1 MRGSIRHVA
10 AVAVLF
16 HRSAAPVSTFASAAF
31 TNHKS
36 STTSASNNNNSRNM
50 TCLST
55 DRYVL
60 HRMDSLESTQD
71 ETRRL
76 LREQHESQQEGNR
89 NNKQQVLAVTCDKQ
103 TKGRGTSGRQW
114 IGTKGNVFL
123 TVAIPAQKIPVI
135 LTLLPLKVGT
145 IVAKIISKLLV
156 DCEVSSQSKV
166 TVKWPNDVLI
176 NQRKVAGVLIESE
189 LLDGEPWFLV
199 GIGVNLVHAPDV
211 PTTGPNRGRPS
222 TSVQNICHQR
232 TGGDISREN
241 ESNKS
246 IGGGVDAAA
255 VATEITAELVDFVH
269 QDLPKDVLS
278 REVVTGWK
286 EWAEFGKQQVLR
298 DVEGN
303 EIVVPIGI
311 EHDGQLRVRGQDGRE
326 RLLVADYL
334 L

>member
-1 MRGSIRHVA
+1 
-10 AVAVLF
+10 
-16 HRSAAPVSTFASAAF
+16 
-31 TNHKS
+31 
-36 STTSASNNNNSRNM
+36 M

-76 LREQHESQQEGNR
+76 LRDHDD
-89 NNKQQVLAVTCDKQ
+89 KKQVLAVTCDEQ

-123 TVAIPAQKIPVI
+123 TVAIPAQKVPVMI
-135 LTLLPLKVGT
+135 TLLPLQVGT
-145 IVAKIISKLLV
+145 IVANTISKLLV
-156 DCEVSSQSKV
+156 DCGAPSESKV
-166 TVKWPNDVLI
+166 TLKWPNDVLV
-176 NQRKVAGVLIESE
+176 NQRKISGVLIESE
-189 LLDGEPWFLV
+189 LLEGDSWFLI

-211 PTTGPNRGRPS
+211 PTSGPNRGRPS
-222 TSVQNICHQR
+222 TSVQNLCHQAA
-232 TGGDISREN
+232 GNDQMEEN
-241 ESNKS
+241 ESKS
-246 IGGGVDAAA
+246 TMEGMDASA
-255 VATEITAELVDFVH
+255 VAAEITSELVDFVH

-278 REVVTGWK
+278 REVIAGWK
-286 EWAEFGKQQVLR
+286 KWAEFGKQQVLR

-311 EHDGQLRVRGQDGRE
+311 EADGQLRVRGQDGQE